1 MDQLLRQVVLIVVV
15 RQFTRLILRGRI
27 NLLQLS
33 RNIALLL
40 LSFAV
45 SVLIGWWLIEEEQRL
60 RQRSEGMQHEEMQP
74 DAADDLTLIDGIGE
88 RYARALNE
96 LGITSFAQLARQ
108 DPAELSQRMNSRV
121 SAERIR
127 NQDWIGQARQ
137 YSRR

>member
-1 MDQLLRQVVLIVVV
+1 MDQLLRQIVLIVVI
-15 RQFTRLILRGRI
+15 RQFIRLILRGRI

-40 LSFAV
+40 LSFAASAFV
-45 SVLIGWWLIEEEQRL
+45 GWWLIEEEERL
-60 RQRSEGMQHEEMQP
+60 RQRSEWKPQRE
-74 DAADDLTLIDGIGE
+74 ADDLTLINGIGE
-88 RYARALNE
+88 RYARALND

-108 DPAELSQRMNSRV
+108 DPVELSQRMNSSV

-127 NQDWIGQARQ
+127 NQNWIGQARQ

>member
-60 RQRSEGMQHEEMQP
+60 RQRSEGTQHEEMQP

>member
-15 RQFTRLILRGRI
+15 RQVMRLLLRGRI

-33 RNIALLL
+33 RSIALLL

-45 SVLIGWWLIEEEQRL
+45 SVLIGWWLIEEEERL
-60 RQRSEGMQHEEMQP
+60 RQRSEWMPQDE
-74 DAADDLTLIDGIGE
+74 ADDLTLIDGIGK
-88 RYARALNE
+88 RYAQVLNE

-108 DPAELSQRMNSRV
+108 DPAELSQRMGSRV

-137 YSRR
+137 YSRRQAR

>member
-1 MDQLLRQVVLIVVV
+1 MDQLLRQVVLIVAV
-15 RQFTRLILRGRI
+15 RQFARLLLRGRI

-33 RNIALLL
+33 RNLALLL
-40 LSFAV
+40 LSFAA
-45 SVLIGWWLIEEEQRL
+45 SALIGWWLIEEEQRL
-60 RQRSEGMQHEEMQP
+60 RQRSEGMPQNE
-74 DAADDLTLIDGIGE
+74 ADDLTLIDGIGE

-96 LGITSFAQLARQ
+96 LGIISFAQLARQ